1 MIIRAKNMAQ
11 TLTCKDVISQ
21 LRSLYSLDID
31 SMALVL
37 LQENPDLISIL
48 AKLIEVTFSYFNND
62 KLHLTI
68 IKDPEYHGLDKLIVI
83 VKTNLDSS
91 IALSQLSGLDEELLQ
106 HNIPKDILVHV
117 EFQ

>member
-1 MIIRAKNMAQ
+1 MAQ
-11 TLTCKDVISQ
+11 TLTCKDLISQ
-21 LRSLYSLDID
+21 LKRLYPLDID
-31 SMALVL
+31 PMALVL
-37 LQENPDLISIL
+37 LQEQPDLVNVL
-48 AKLIEVTFSYFNND
+48 AKLIEVTSSYFNND
-62 KLHLTI
+62 KLHLAI
-68 IKDPEYHGLDKLIVI
+68 NKDPEYHSLDKLLVI

>member
-1 MIIRAKNMAQ
+1 MAQ
-11 TLTCKDVISQ
+11 TLTCKDLISQ
-21 LRSLYSLDID
+21 LKSLYPLDID
-31 SMALVL
+31 PMALAL
-37 LQENPDLISIL
+37 LQESPDLLSVL
-48 AKLIEVTFSYFNND
+48 AKLIEVTSSYFNND

-68 IKDPEYHGLDKLIVI
+68 NKDPEYHSLDKLVVI

-106 HNIPKDILVHV
+106 HNIPKNILVHV